1 MKKLA
6 LTKLPLAS
14 ACIAFIVLASCQE
27 GTKPPIAPRNPLADS
42 ADQVMF
48 GISTFIT
55 DKGLL
60 KAQLQADTG
69 YFFDGNSRIEM
80 RNEKTTFFS
89 NTGAQTAVLTS
100 KEGTYIT
107 ARSTMEAR
115 KHVLVVTTDGKRL
128 TTEQLHYNQG
138 TNEISSD
145 SSFVMTEPTRELRG
159 IGFVSDPNLINIQ
172 VKRVLSGQGPL
183 PLPGQQ
189 HPQ

>member
-6 LTKLPLAS
+6 LKMLALAS
-14 ACIAFIVLASCQE
+14 ACAVLMVLASCQE

-80 RNEKTTFFS
+80 RNERTTFFS

-115 KHVLVVTTDGKRL
+115 KNVLVVTTDGKRL

-145 SSFVMTEPTRELRG
+145 SSFVMTEPTRELSG

>member
-1 MKKLA
+1 VKRLAIVVSMLA
-6 LTKLPLAS
+6 LAALGA
-14 ACIAFIVLASCQE
+14 CQE
-27 GTKPPIAPRNPLADS
+27 GTKPPIAARNPLADS

-60 KAQLQADTG
+60 RAQLQADTG
-69 YFFDGNSRIEM
+69 YFFDGSSRIEV
-80 RNEKTTFFS
+80 RNEKTTFF
-89 NTGAQTAVLTS
+89 TPQGAPSAVLTS

-107 ARSTMEAR
+107 ARSTMDAR
-115 KHVLVVTTDGKRL
+115 KKVLVVTTDGKRL

-145 SSFVMTEPTRELRG
+145 SAFVMTEPTRELRG
-159 IGFVSDPNLINIQ
+159 IGFISDPNLINVQ
-172 VKRVLSGQGPL
+172 VKRVISGQGPL

>member
-1 MKKLA
+1 VTRLG
-6 LTKLPLAS
+6 LVVS
-14 ACIAFIVLASCQE
+14 VLAVAALAACQE
-27 GTKPPIAPRNPLADS
+27 GTKPPISARNPLADS
-42 ADQVMF
+42 ADQIMF

-80 RNEKTTFFS
+80 RKEKTIFFT
-89 NTGAQTAVLTS
+89 NTGAQSAVLTS

-115 KHVLVVTTDGKRL
+115 KNVLVVTTDGRRL

-145 SSFVMTEPTRELRG
+145 SAFVMTEPTRQVRG
-159 IGFVSDPNLINIQ
+159 IGFVSDPNLINIR

-183 PLPGQQ
+183 ELPG
-189 HPQ
+189 HDH

>member
-1 MKKLA
+1 
-6 LTKLPLAS
+6 
-14 ACIAFIVLASCQE
+14 VLVLSVATVAGLGACQE
-27 GTKPPIAPRNPLADS
+27 GTKPPISARNPLADS
-42 ADQVMF
+42 ADQIMF

-80 RNEKTTFFS
+80 RNEKTTFFT
-89 NTGAQTAVLTS
+89 NTGEQSAILTS
-100 KEGTYIT
+100 KEGTYMT
-107 ARSTMEAR
+107 ARSTMDAR
-115 KHVLVVTTDGKRL
+115 RNVLVVTTDGKRL

-159 IGFVSDPNLINIQ
+159 IGFVSDPNLINVR

-183 PLPGQQ
+183 SLPG
-189 HPQ
+189 HPH

>member
-1 MKKLA
+1 MLI
-6 LTKLPLAS
+6 AS
-14 ACIAFIVLASCQE
+14 ALGLGLLAACQE

-55 DKGLL
+55 NQGLL
-60 KAQLQADTG
+60 RAQLQADTG
-69 YFFDGNSRIEM
+69 YFFDGSSRIEV
-80 RNEKTTFFS
+80 RNEKTTFF
-89 NTGAQTAVLTS
+89 TPQGAQSAVLTS
-100 KEGTYIT
+100 KEGTYLT

-115 KHVLVVTTDGKRL
+115 KNVLVITTDGKRL
-128 TTEQLHYNQG
+128 TTSQLHYNQG

>member
-1 MKKLA
+1 VRRFLLVAGAIGVSA
-6 LTKLPLAS
+6 LGA
-14 ACIAFIVLASCQE
+14 CQE
-27 GTKPPIAPRNPLADS
+27 GTKPPIAARNPLADS

-80 RNEKTTFFS
+80 RNEKTTFFN

-100 KEGTYIT
+100 KEGTYVT

-115 KHVLVVTTDGKRL
+115 KNVVVITTDGKRL

-159 IGFVSDPNLINIQ
+159 IGFISDPNLINIQ

-189 HPQ
+189 H

>member
-1 MKKLA
+1 VRRLA
-6 LTKLPLAS
+6 LV
-14 ACIAFIVLASCQE
+14 IAAIGMGALGACQE
-27 GTKPPIAPRNPLADS
+27 GTKPPIAARNPLADS

-60 KAQLQADTG
+60 RAQLQADTG
-69 YFFDGNSRIEM
+69 YFFDGNSRIEV
-80 RNEKTTFFS
+80 RNEKTTFF
-89 NTGAQTAVLTS
+89 TTQGAQSAVLTS
-100 KEGTYIT
+100 KEGTYMT
-107 ARSTMEAR
+107 ARSTMDAR
-115 KHVLVVTTDGKRL
+115 KNVVVLTTDGKRL

-145 SSFVMTEPTRELRG
+145 SAFVMTEPTRELRG
-159 IGFVSDPNLINIQ
+159 VGFVSDPNLINIQ

>member
-1 MKKLA
+1 MTRLW
-6 LTKLPLAS
+6 LVAS
-14 ACIAFIVLASCQE
+14 VLAAVTLGACQE
-27 GTKPPIAPRNPLADS
+27 GTKPPIAARNPLADS
-42 ADQVMF
+42 ADQIMV

-55 DKGLL
+55 NQGLL
-60 KAQLQADTG
+60 RAQLQADTG

-80 RNEKTTFFS
+80 RNEKTIFFT
-89 NTGAQTAVLTS
+89 NTGAQSAVLTS

-138 TNEISSD
+138 TNQISSD
-145 SSFVMTEPTRELRG
+145 SAFVMTEPTRELHG
-159 IGFVSDPNLINIQ
+159 IGFVSDPNLINIR

-183 PLPGQQ
+183 DLPG
-189 HPQ
+189 HPH

>member
-1 MKKLA
+1 VLA
-6 LTKLPLAS
+6 LSVVTVAALGA
-14 ACIAFIVLASCQE
+14 CQE
-27 GTKPPIAPRNPLADS
+27 GTKPPISARNPLADS
-42 ADQVMF
+42 ADQIMF

-80 RNEKTTFFS
+80 RNEKTTFFT
-89 NTGAQTAVLTS
+89 NTGEQSAILTS

-115 KHVLVVTTDGKRL
+115 KNVLVVTTDGKRL

-145 SSFVMTEPTRELRG
+145 SSFVMTEPTRELHG
-159 IGFVSDPNLINIQ
+159 IGFVSDPNLINIR

-183 PLPGQQ
+183 DLPG
-189 HPQ
+189 HPH

>member
-1 MKKLA
+1 VLA
-6 LTKLPLAS
+6 LSVVAVAGLGA
-14 ACIAFIVLASCQE
+14 CQE
-27 GTKPPIAPRNPLADS
+27 GTKPPISARNPLADS
-42 ADQVMF
+42 ADQIMF

-80 RNEKTTFFS
+80 RNEKTIFFTT
-89 NTGAQTAVLTS
+89 TGAQSAVLTS

-115 KHVLVVTTDGKRL
+115 KNVLVVTTDGKRL

-145 SSFVMTEPTRELRG
+145 SAFVMTEPTRELHG
-159 IGFVSDPNLINIQ
+159 IGFVSDPNLINIR

-183 PLPGQQ
+183 DLPG
-189 HPQ
+189 HPH

>member
-1 MKKLA
+1 MKSLALKKLA
-6 LTKLPLAS
+6 LVP
-14 ACIAFIVLASCQE
+14 AFVALIVLASCQE

-80 RNEKTTFFS
+80 RVEKTTFFS

-115 KHVLVVTTDGKRL
+115 KNVLVVTTDGKRL

>member
-1 MKKLA
+1 MKRLLLVPCVLGIAALA
-6 LTKLPLAS
+6 A
-14 ACIAFIVLASCQE
+14 CQE
-27 GTKPPIAPRNPLADS
+27 GTKPPIAARNSLADS

-80 RNEKTTFFS
+80 RNEKTTFFTS
-89 NTGAQTAVLTS
+89 TGAQSAVLTS
-100 KEGTYIT
+100 REGTYIT
-107 ARSTMEAR
+107 ARSIMEAR
-115 KHVLVVTTDGKRL
+115 KNVLVVTTDGKRL

-159 IGFVSDPNLINIQ
+159 IGFVSDPDLINIQ

-183 PLPGQQ
+183 SLPGQQ
-189 HPQ
+189 H

>member
-1 MKKLA
+1 VRRAALA
-6 LTKLPLAS
+6 LAAVVVAGLA
-14 ACIAFIVLASCQE
+14 ACQE

-80 RNEKTTFFS
+80 RNEKTTFFN

-100 KEGTYIT
+100 KEGTYAT

-115 KHVLVVTTDGKRL
+115 KNVLVVTTDGKRL

-159 IGFVSDPNLINIQ
+159 IGFVSDPDLINIQ

-189 HPQ
+189 RPQ

>member
-1 MKKLA
+1 MRRFLLVAGAIGVAA
-6 LTKLPLAS
+6 LGA
-14 ACIAFIVLASCQE
+14 CQE
-27 GTKPPIAPRNPLADS
+27 GTKPPISARNPLADS

-80 RNEKTTFFS
+80 RNEKTTFF
-89 NTGAQTAVLTS
+89 NTTGAQTAILTS
-100 KEGTYIT
+100 KEGTYVT

-115 KHVLVVTTDGKRL
+115 KNVLVVTTDGKRL

-145 SSFVMTEPTRELRG
+145 SSFVLTEPTRELRG

-183 PLPGQQ
+183 SLPGQ
-189 HPQ
+189 HH

>member
-1 MKKLA
+1 MRRFLLVAGAIGVSA
-6 LTKLPLAS
+6 LGA
-14 ACIAFIVLASCQE
+14 CQE
-27 GTKPPIAPRNPLADS
+27 GTKPPIAARNPLADS

-80 RNEKTTFFS
+80 RNEKTTFFN

-100 KEGTYIT
+100 KEGTYVT

-115 KHVLVVTTDGKRL
+115 RNVVVITTDGKRL

-159 IGFVSDPNLINIQ
+159 IGFISDPNLINIQ

-189 HPQ
+189 H

>member
-1 MKKLA
+1 MRRAALA
-6 LTKLPLAS
+6 LAAVVVAALA
-14 ACIAFIVLASCQE
+14 ACQE

-80 RNEKTTFFS
+80 RNEKTTFFN

-100 KEGTYIT
+100 KEGTYAT

-115 KHVLVVTTDGKRL
+115 KNVLVVTTDGKRL

-145 SSFVMTEPTRELRG
+145 SSFVMTEPTRELRVLVLIADAAVPAAG
-159 IGFVSDPNLINIQ
+159 ADPA
-172 VKRVLSGQGPL
+172 RSARA
-183 PLPGQQ
+183 
-189 HPQ
+189 

>member
-1 MKKLA
+1 
-6 LTKLPLAS
+6 
-14 ACIAFIVLASCQE
+14 
-27 GTKPPIAPRNPLADS
+27 
-42 ADQVMF
+42 MF

-80 RNEKTTFFS
+80 RNEKTTFFN
-89 NTGAQTAVLTS
+89 NTGAQTRGAHV
-100 KEGTYIT
+100 EGGDVHHRALDHGGAQER
-107 ARSTMEAR
+107 ARR
-115 KHVLVVTTDGKRL
+115 DDGRQTL

>member
-1 MKKLA
+1 MRRLVLA
-6 LTKLPLAS
+6 LSVVTVAALGA
-14 ACIAFIVLASCQE
+14 CQE
-27 GTKPPIAPRNPLADS
+27 GTKPPISARNPLADS
-42 ADQVMF
+42 ADQIMF

-80 RNEKTTFFS
+80 RNEKTTFFT
-89 NTGAQTAVLTS
+89 NTGERSAILTS

-115 KHVLVVTTDGKRL
+115 KNVLVVTTDGKRL

-159 IGFVSDPNLINIQ
+159 IGFVSDPNLINIR

-183 PLPGQQ
+183 ALPG
-189 HPQ
+189 HPH

>member
-1 MKKLA
+1 MLA
-6 LTKLPLAS
+6 LSVVAVAALGA
-14 ACIAFIVLASCQE
+14 CQE
-27 GTKPPIAPRNPLADS
+27 GTKPPISARNPLADS
-42 ADQVMF
+42 ADQIMF

-80 RNEKTTFFS
+80 RNERTIFFT
-89 NTGAQTAVLTS
+89 NTGAQSAVLTS

-115 KHVLVVTTDGKRL
+115 KNVLVVTTDGKRL

-145 SSFVMTEPTRELRG
+145 SAFVMTEPTRELHG
-159 IGFVSDPNLINIQ
+159 IGFVSDPNLINIR

-183 PLPGQQ
+183 DLPG
-189 HPQ
+189 HPH

>member
-1 MKKLA
+1 MRRLA
-6 LTKLPLAS
+6 L
-14 ACIAFIVLASCQE
+14 VLAVTLVGVLAACQE
-27 GTKPPIAPRNPLADS
+27 GTKPPIAARNPLADS

-48 GISTFIT
+48 GITTYIT
-55 DKGLL
+55 NQGLL

-69 YFFDGNSRIEM
+69 YFFDGNSRIEV
-80 RNEKTTFFS
+80 RNEKTIFFT
-89 NTGAQTAVLTS
+89 NTGAQSAVLTS

-107 ARSTMEAR
+107 ARSTMDAR
-115 KHVLVVTTDGKRL
+115 KNVVVVTTDGKRL
-128 TTEQLHYNQG
+128 TTEQLHYNQA

-145 SSFVMTEPTRELRG
+145 SAFVMTEPTRELRG

-189 HPQ
+189 HP

>member
-1 MKKLA
+1 VRRIA
-6 LTKLPLAS
+6 LVVAS
-14 ACIAFIVLASCQE
+14 IALMVLAACQE

-60 KAQLQADTG
+60 KAQLMADTG

-80 RNEKTTFFS
+80 RNEKTIFFT
-89 NTGAQTAVLTS
+89 NTGAQSAVLTS

-107 ARSTMEAR
+107 ARSQMEAR
-115 KHVLVVTTDGKRL
+115 KNVLVVTTDGKRL

-172 VKRVLSGQGPL
+172 VKRVISGQGPL

>member
-1 MKKLA
+1 MRALA
-6 LTKLPLAS
+6 ALAS
-14 ACIAFIVLASCQE
+14 LWALIVLAACQE

-55 DKGLL
+55 NQGLL
-60 KAQLQADTG
+60 RAQLQADTG
-69 YFFDGNSRIEM
+69 YFFEGSSRIEV
-80 RNEKTTFFS
+80 RNEKTTFYTS
-89 NTGAQTAVLTS
+89 TGAPNAVLTS
-100 KEGTYIT
+100 KEGTYNT
-107 ARSTMEAR
+107 SRSSMEAR
-115 KHVLVVTTDGKRL
+115 KKVLVVTTDGKRL

-138 TNEISSD
+138 TNQISSD

-159 IGFVSDPNLINIQ
+159 IGFVSDPNLLNVQ

-189 HPQ
+189 HP